1 MWTDVDSGPTT
12 REEVQVS
19 DTEQVW
25 TAVAQLLRAQV
36 SEAVWFSTFQDVVA
50 LESDPSLLRLSAPN
64 GHTRD
69 RILSRYLP
77 LVRDAMEEIGVAG
90 RQLVVEVQLVEPFDL
105 DGDSGRIGSSD
116 RGDRD
121 QDRDDRG
128 DRGDRGDWSDRDDRG
143 DRDRDRGE
151 RSDYGDRTAR
161 SDRDREDRLDR
172 RDREER
178 AERDDRR
185 SSGMSS
191 TSNHGNQALDLA
203 GLNPRYTFET
213 FVKGASN
220 QFALAAALRV
230 AETPGRSYN
239 PLFIYGSAGLGKT
252 HLLHAIGH
260 YVHHH
265 YQHDIVRYVS
275 TETFLNEYVDGI
287 RTNTIANFKR
297 RYRDIDVLLIDD
309 IQFMEGKEGLQEEFF
324 HTFNS
329 LHGANKQI
337 VMSSD
342 RMPDAIP
349 TLEERLRGR
358 FKWGL
363 ITDIQPPDLE
373 TRLAILRNKAERD
386 RSPVPAETL
395 EFIAS
400 RITSNIRELEGALIR
415 VTAYASL
422 NHVPIST
429 HLAEQLLG
437 DLMTGSQVKT
447 RTDEELLAEIA
458 VILGFSVEALRS
470 KSRQRPLVTARQTAM
485 YVFRELTDLSYP
497 SIARLFGGRDHTTVI
512 HAVDKIQRLMKERK
526 QIYDQVTDLVQRLK
540 TS

>member
-1 MWTDVDSGPTT
+1 M
-12 REEVQVS
+12 S
-19 DTEQVW
+19 DTDQVW

-50 LESDPSLLRLSAPN
+50 LEGDPSMLRLSAPN
-64 GHTRD
+64 SHTRD

-77 LVRDAMEEIGVAG
+77 LVRDAMEEIGLAH
-90 RQLVVEVQLVEPFDL
+90 RQLVVEVQLAEPFEL
-105 DGDSGRIGSSD
+105 DGTDGGWSQRDGRDG
-116 RGDRD
+116 RD
-121 QDRDDRG
+121 GRENRDGRVDN
-128 DRGDRGDWSDRDDRG
+128 DAD
-143 DRDRDRGE
+143 
-151 RSDYGDRTAR
+151 
-161 SDRDREDRLDR
+161 
-172 RDREER
+172 
-178 AERDDRR
+178 R
-185 SSGMSS
+185 SSGAS
-191 TSNHGNQALDLA
+191 TSSGGMDSGMGASREGSLDLA

-265 YQHDIVRYVS
+265 YQHDVVRYVS

-395 EFIAS
+395 ELIAS
-400 RITSNIRELEGALIR
+400 RVTSNIRELEGALIR

-429 HLAEQLLG
+429 HLTEQLLG

-526 QIYDQVTDLVQRLK
+526 QIYDQVTELVQRLK

>member
-1 MWTDVDSGPTT
+1 MS
-12 REEVQVS
+12 EH
-19 DTEQVW
+19 EQLW

-36 SEAVWFSTFQDVVA
+36 SEAVWFSTFQDIAA
-50 LESDPSLLRLSAPN
+50 LDSDPSMLRVSAPN
-64 GHTRD
+64 AHARD

-77 LVRDAMEEIGVAG
+77 LVRDALEEIGASHVNF
-90 RQLVVEVQLVEPFDL
+90 VIEVQTAEAEPEPTWTPEPTRDTGTTTAPPTSGGA
-105 DGDSGRIGSSD
+105 DG
-116 RGDRD
+116 
-121 QDRDDRG
+121 
-128 DRGDRGDWSDRDDRG
+128 
-143 DRDRDRGE
+143 
-151 RSDYGDRTAR
+151 
-161 SDRDREDRLDR
+161 
-172 RDREER
+172 
-178 AERDDRR
+178 
-185 SSGMSS
+185 M
-191 TSNHGNQALDLA
+191 
-203 GLNPRYTFET
+203 NPRYTFET

-260 YVHHH
+260 YVQSH
-265 YQHDIVRYVS
+265 YQHDVVRYVS
-275 TETFLNEYVDGI
+275 TETFLNEYVDAI
-287 RTNTIANFKR
+287 RTNSTAGFKR
-297 RYRDIDVLLIDD
+297 RYREVDVLLIDD

-324 HTFNS
+324 HTFNT

-337 VMSSD
+337 IISSD

-386 RSPVPAETL
+386 HTPVPADVL

-400 RITSNIRELEGALIR
+400 RISTNIRELEGALIR

-422 NHVPIST
+422 NQVPIT
-429 HLAEQLLG
+429 NGLAESLLS
-437 DLMTGSQVKT
+437 DLLSDTYVKP
-447 RTDEELLAEIA
+447 RTDDELLKEISD
-458 VILGFSVEALRS
+458 ILGFSVDAMRG
-470 KSRQRPLVTARQTAM
+470 KSRQRPLVTARQMAM

-497 SIARLFGGRDHTTVI
+497 AIARLFGGRDHTTVI

-526 QIYDQVTDLVQRLK
+526 QIYDQVTELVTRLK